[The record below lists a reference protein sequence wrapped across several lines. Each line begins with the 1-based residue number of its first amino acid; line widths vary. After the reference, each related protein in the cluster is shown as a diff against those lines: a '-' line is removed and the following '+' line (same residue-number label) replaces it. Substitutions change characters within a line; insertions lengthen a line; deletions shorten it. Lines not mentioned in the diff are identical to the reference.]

1 MKKIV
6 RTTEIVWES
15 ESTLLVRRR
24 QTVTRCGNNETDGS
38 ARPDNTDLAIDS
50 SAAGDGKDHPH
61 SEGEND
67 EE

>member
-15 ESTLLVRRR
+15 ESTLVVRRR
-24 QTVTRCGNNETDGS
+24 QTITRCGNNETDGS
-38 ARPDNTDLAIDS
+38 VRSDNTDLAIDS
-50 SAAGDGKDHPH
+50 LAAGDVKNDLH